1 MNAGLLP
8 GFFVSRNYPSKNF
21 IGLNEKITEMLKQ
34 VQHDVLSLF
43 AILLRMSPSAKP
55 TKWCLRQIP
64 TEELVS
70 GSTFKSVIGSA
81 HPFYW

>member
-34 VQHDVLSLF
+34 V
-43 AILLRMSPSAKP
+43 
-55 TKWCLRQIP
+55 
-64 TEELVS
+64 
-70 GSTFKSVIGSA
+70 
-81 HPFYW
+81 